1 MNERVQDN
9 TNKIGLTIDQIRI
22 GDQASFGKTLTEA
35 DVYQFAGILGNFNP
49 SHVNKEFAAK
59 TPLKKRIVS
68 NALVA
73 SLVSK
78 VLGTQL
84 PGNGTVHL
92 SQDMEFL
99 LPVFIGDTV
108 EARLEVTKIDGKLG
122 RVWFDIVCTNHKHE
136 VVAKGETV
144 VNPPCH
150 CGDVGCCGGKK

>member
-9 TNKIGLTIDQIRI
+9 TCKIGLTIDQIRI
-22 GDQASFGKTLTEA
+22 GDYASFGKTLTEA

-49 SHVNKEFAAK
+49 LHVNKEFAAK
-59 TPLKKRIVS
+59 TPLKERVVS

-78 VLGTQL
+78 ILGTQL

-92 SQDMEFL
+92 SQEMEFL

-108 EARLEVTKIDGKLG
+108 EARIEATKIDGKLG
-122 RVWFDIVCTNHKHE
+122 RVWFDIACTNRKGE
-136 VVAKGETV
+136 IVAKGETV
-144 VNPPCH
+144 VMPPCQ
-150 CGDVGCCGGKK
+150 CGDICCGGRK

>member
-9 TNKIGLTIDQIRI
+9 TSKIGLTIDQIRI
-22 GDQASFGKTLTEA
+22 GDYASFGKTLTEA

-49 SHVNKEFAAK
+49 LHVNKEFAAK
-59 TPLKKRIVS
+59 SALKGRVVS
-68 NALVA
+68 NVLVA

-78 VLGTQL
+78 ILGTQL

-108 EARLEVTKIDGKLG
+108 EARIDVTKIDGKLG
-122 RVWFDIVCTNHKHE
+122 RVWFDIVCTNRKGE
-136 VVAKGETV
+136 VVARGETV
-144 VNPPCH
+144 VMPPCP
-150 CGDVGCCGGKK
+150 CGEVCCGGGK